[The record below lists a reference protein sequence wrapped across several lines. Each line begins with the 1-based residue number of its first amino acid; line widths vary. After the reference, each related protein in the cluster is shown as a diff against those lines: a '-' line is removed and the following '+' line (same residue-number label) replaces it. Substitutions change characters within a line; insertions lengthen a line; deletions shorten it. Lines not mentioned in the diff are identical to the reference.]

1 MGFREVSVVSIREV
15 LRLWLTGHGVRA
27 IARIGQ
33 VDRKTVRRYV
43 AAARAVGLSP
53 IDGPEALT
61 DEVLGAVVELVRPG
75 RRPGGHG
82 RAWEILSSHRALLKE
97 KLDPDLDLTLT
108 KVHTLFVRHT
118 GEAIPYRT
126 LHRFCVQELGHRA
139 ERVTVRVEDCDP
151 GSELQVDFG
160 RMGLM
165 FDPETSRRRVVW
177 ALIFTAVFSRH
188 MFAWPTFTQS
198 LADVIAGFE
207 AAWDFFGGVFR
218 VVIIDNI
225 KAVVTDADA
234 IDPRLNDGF
243 LEYAQARG
251 FVVDPTRIRS
261 PQDKPRVE
269 RTVSYVRNS
278 FFKGEHFVGLI
289 DAQERA
295 VVWCRRDAGLRIHG
309 TTQRRPAEVFS
320 AEELPHLLP
329 APTSSYDVPIYRD
342 AKVHKDHHIEIAR
355 ALYSVPT
362 AFVGCRVQV
371 RADSHLVKVFHKGQ
385 LIKVHPR
392 KAPGQRSTDPDD
404 YPADRRAYAMRD
416 LDHLVKI
423 ASSHGPS
430 VGAYATRLLDNPLPW
445 TKMRQVYR
453 LLGLVRRYGPA
464 RVEAACTKALEL
476 DVVDV
481 SLITR
486 MLERALEQAQPDM
499 PAASAAVVPLRFAR
513 SQDHFRSDPRRTT

>member
-1 MGFREVSVVSIREV
+1 MGFREVSVVSIKEV
-15 LRLWLTGHGVRA
+15 LRLWLTGHGVRE

-43 AAARAVGLSP
+43 VAARAVGLSP
-53 IDGPEALT
+53 PDGPEALT

-82 RAWEILSSHRALLKE
+82 RAWEILSAHRAFLAE

-108 KVHTLFVRHT
+108 KIHNLFVRHT

-126 LHRFCVQELGHRA
+126 LHRFCVTELDYGRDNT
-139 ERVTVRVEDCDP
+139 TVRVEDCDP

-165 FDPETSRRRVVW
+165 FDAETSRRRVAW

-188 MFAWPTFTQS
+188 MFVWPTHTQS
-198 LADVIAGFE
+198 LADVVAGFE

-218 VVIIDNI
+218 VVIPDNL
-225 KAVVTDADA
+225 KAIVTEADA
-234 IDPRLNDGF
+234 INPRLNDGF
-243 LEYAQARG
+243 IEYAQTRG
-251 FVVDPTRIRS
+251 FVVDPTRVRS

-269 RTVSYVRNS
+269 RCVSYVRNS
-278 FFKGEHFVGLI
+278 FFKGEHFLDLP
-289 DAQERA
+289 DARDRA
-295 VVWCRRDAGLRIHG
+295 QLWCRQDAGLRIHG
-309 TTQRRPAEVFS
+309 TTQRRPAEVFL

-329 APTSSYDVPIYRD
+329 APETPYDVPIYRV
-342 AKVHKDHHIEIAR
+342 AKVHKDHHVEVAR
-355 ALYSVPT
+355 SLYSVPT
-362 AFVGCRVQV
+362 AFVGCRVEV

-392 KAPGQRSTDPDD
+392 VAPGRRSTDPED

-416 LDHLVKI
+416 LDHLLRV
-423 ASSHGPS
+423 AYSHGAS
-430 VGAYATRLLDNPLPW
+430 IGTYATRLLDNPLPW

-453 LLGLVRRYGPA
+453 LLGLVRRYGA
-464 RVEAACTKALEL
+464 ERVEAGCQKALEL

-486 MLERALEQAQPDM
+486 MLERALEEAHSQL
-499 PAASAAVVPLRFAR
+499 PAASASVVPLRFAR
-513 SQDHFRSDPRRTT
+513 SQEHFTRRSR

>member
-53 IDGPEALT
+53 PDGPEALS

-82 RAWEILSSHRALLKE
+82 RAWEILSAHRAFLE
-97 KLDPDLDLTLT
+97 DKLDPDLDLTLT
-108 KVHTLFVRHT
+108 KVHNLFVRHT

-126 LHRFCVQELGHRA
+126 LHRFCVQELGHNGD
-139 ERVTVRVEDCDP
+139 RVTVRVEDCDP
-151 GSELQVDFG
+151 GEELQVDFG

-177 ALIFTAVFSRH
+177 ALIFTAAFSRH
-188 MFAWPTFTQS
+188 MFVWPTFTQS
-198 LADVIAGFE
+198 LPDVIAGFE
-207 AAWDFFGGVFR
+207 AAWDFFGGVFK

-225 KAVVTDADA
+225 KAVVTHADA

-243 LEYAQARG
+243 IEYAQSRG

-269 RTVSYVRNS
+269 RSVSYVRSS
-278 FFKGEHFVGLI
+278 FFKGERFLDLP
-289 DAQERA
+289 DARDRA
-295 VVWCRRDAGLRIHG
+295 VVWCGHDAGLRIHG
-309 TTQRRPAEVFS
+309 TTQRRPVEVFS

-329 APTSSYDVPIYRD
+329 APEMPYDVPIYRD

-355 ALYSVPT
+355 SLYSVPT

-423 ASSHGPS
+423 ASSHGSS
-430 VGAYATRLLDNPLPW
+430 VGSYATRLLDNPLPW

-453 LLGLVRRYGPA
+453 LLGLVRRYGA
-464 RVEAACTKALEL
+464 ERVEAACAKALEL

-486 MLERALEQAQPDM
+486 MLERALEETHPQL

-513 SQDHFRSDPRRTT
+513 PPDHFTRRTT